1 MIRVLLV
8 DDERFS
14 RTALRM
20 LLAPEP
26 DVEVVAEATDGDE
39 VLAAVHAHRPDVIV
53 MDLRMTRVDG
63 ITATRQVRALAS
75 PPAVVALTSFE
86 VDDDA
91 LAVLHAGADS
101 FVLKDR
107 VPEDLAAA
115 VRAAHAGTSVLSP
128 DVARRLVERMRSG
141 DGGPERIAAR
151 RALANLTD
159 RQRQIALAVHAGR
172 TNPEIAEDTFA
183 SPSTVKSHLSDIL
196 ARLDLTSRHE
206 LTLLVERAG
215 IAPGG

>member
-14 RTALRM
+14 RTALK
-20 LLAPEP
+20 LLLGPEA
-26 DVEVVAEATDGDE
+26 DIEIVAEATDGDE
-39 VLAAVHAHRPDVIV
+39 VLEAVHAHRPDVVV
-53 MDLRMTRVDG
+53 MDLRMARVDG
-63 ITATRQVRALAS
+63 ITATRRVRALSS

-86 VDDDA
+86 INDDA

-115 VRAAHAGTSVLSP
+115 IRAAHTGTSVLSP
-128 DVARRLVERMRSG
+128 DIARRLVERMRT
-141 DGGPERIAAR
+141 DQGPDRAAAQ
-151 RALANLTD
+151 RALARLTE
-159 RQRQIALAVHAGR
+159 RQLEIAAAVHAGR
-172 TNPEIAEDTFA
+172 TNPEIAEDTFT

-196 ARLDLTSRHE
+196 TRLDLTSRRD
-206 LTLLVERAG
+206 LILLVERAG
-215 IAPGG
+215 GIPTA